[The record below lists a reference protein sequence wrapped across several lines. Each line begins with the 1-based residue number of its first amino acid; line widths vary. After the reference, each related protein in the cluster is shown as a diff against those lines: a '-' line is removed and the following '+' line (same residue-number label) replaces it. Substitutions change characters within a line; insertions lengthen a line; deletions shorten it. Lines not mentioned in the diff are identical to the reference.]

1 MDKNFKEFLELLNRH
16 KVKYVIV
23 GAYALGCY
31 TEPRYTNDLDIF
43 VEATRGNANKIA
55 SVLSDFGFD
64 ASIISWNNF
73 FAGSEMIRLGYAPI
87 RIDILAS
94 ISGVSWNEVWKGKT
108 KGFVDESRIPVYFI
122 GKKQL
127 IKNKK
132 AARRP
137 KDLNDIKQLEENK

>member
-1 MDKNFKEFLELLNRH
+1 MDKNFKEFLKLLNCH

-43 VEATRGNANKIA
+43 VEATTGNTAKMVR
-55 SVLSDFGFD
+55 VLSDFGFD
-64 ASIISWNNF
+64 ASVVNWNNF
-73 FAGSEMIRLGYAPI
+73 FAGREMIRLGYAPI

-94 ISGVSWNEVWKGKT
+94 ISGVTWNEVWKNKT
-108 KGFVDESRIPVYFI
+108 RGFVDESKIPVYFI

-137 KDLNDIKQLEENK
+137 KDLSDIKQLE